1 MNLRA
6 SSLLLALSMT
16 ACLKTLPAE
25 APKAEVITVLPACS
39 QLEINPAPAG
49 CNMIDVMYAVKDQ
62 CCKVA
67 CATKLF
73 SPIVGCAAD
82 IMVASQCTIHDV
94 ITATYSACDCD
105 IVPEPQIEPPP
116 EQDVQNIP

>member
-1 MNLRA
+1 MKLIA
-6 SSLLLALSMT
+6 TLLAVSLV
-16 ACLKTLPAE
+16 ACLKPIPVE
-25 APKAEVITVLPACS
+25 PPKAEVIAVQPGCI

-49 CNMIDVMYAVKDQ
+49 CNMIDVMYAIKDQ
-62 CCKVA
+62 CCKIA
-67 CATKLF
+67 CATKFF

-105 IVPEPQIEPPP
+105 VPTETPTE
-116 EQDVQNIP
+116 QNIQNENP